1 MGTIEIC
8 IRQIVKRSVYIFVY
22 CSKGIYIKIRK
33 RLQHFYRFSVFV
45 RFPVIRIGLGES
57 FKRNALPFCPGIIH
71 IQRIGK
77 SYTAF
82 PVNEPDISIQYIPVR
97 SLHHSLGFSVT
108 HPDTI
113 THHSVATFQKQ
124 IVFVCRSKTQ
134 GLVHPV
140 GIHPS
145 PHFLQTHII
154 FSFLLDTSQIP
165 VRSPALIKSGKQFEL
180 QFFLGI
186 HQIIIRQIGKS
197 KIQVTGIIQSQLPG
211 FGSLRFYHHDSIG
224 RFRSIYSGSGRVFQH
239 GNTLYP
245 VHTQITD
252 RRQSRLETVED
263 K

>member
-1 MGTIEIC
+1 M
-8 IRQIVKRSVYIFVY
+8 
-22 CSKGIYIKIRK
+22 
-33 RLQHFYRFSVFV
+33 
-45 RFPVIRIGLGES
+45 
-57 FKRNALPFCPGIIH
+57 
-71 IQRIGK
+71 
-77 SYTAF
+77 
-82 PVNEPDISIQYIPVR
+82 
-97 SLHHSLGFSVT
+97 
-108 HPDTI
+108 
-113 THHSVATFQKQ
+113 
-124 IVFVCRSKTQ
+124 FVCRSKTQ

-211 FGSLRFYHHDSIG
+211 FGSFRFYDHDSIG
-224 RFRSIYSGSGRVFQH
+224 CFRSIYSGSGCVFQH
-239 GNTLYP
+239 SNTLYP